1 VLPILCLVAALAA
14 TALAMAWAS
23 VGEAS
28 PGRGAFIAG
37 LFGSFWWTA
46 TTLAQVLAPLP
57 STKIFASQLAWF
69 GISLVPL
76 GWFFS
81 VMARIGLLP
90 GDCPWARRV
99 VFAISAAVTGVALT
113 NDWHGAI
120 YTGFTYVTDAA
131 DTEVIYHH
139 GWLFWIL
146 MVVFHAA
153 LGAGVVAALWAARGN
168 AAVFRWQFVGLV
180 IAMLLPW
187 LLNLNG
193 LATGF
198 ALWRVDPAPF
208 AFSVT
213 GLILTAVI
221 HKGDLF
227 RLAPIAHR
235 VVLEVLPDPVL
246 VIDARRRILEVNP
259 AAVQVLGLGQRA
271 IGRVLDRPASLIRHL
286 DGLGAGAHRAD
297 VEAPEI
303 GRVFDVMSE
312 PLDNRGRPGSR
323 LLVMRDITLRAA
335 AEARLEA
342 ARSALSERLEQNIDL
357 QRRLREEAQ
366 QDHLTGLYNRRHAHT
381 IVPEMIAAAAT
392 SGRALAVAVID
403 IDHFKQFNDRFGHA
417 AGDDV
422 LVAFA
427 RVLREGQRRGETAF
441 RYGGEEFLVVLP
453 GADRAEAVERCAR
466 WRERMAGTAIA
477 SAPGCRVTFSAGVAL
492 LRDLAGGDAL
502 GPSAMLERLV
512 RAADVALYGAKITG
526 RDRTVVWGEHLAGLV
541 DVPGVLAS

>member
-1 VLPILCLVAALAA
+1 
-14 TALAMAWAS
+14 M
-23 VGEAS
+23 GEPS

-37 LFGSFWWTA
+37 LFGTFWWTA
-46 TTLAQVLAPLP
+46 TTLVQLVAPLP
-57 STKIFASQLAWF
+57 STKILASQFAWF

-81 VMARIGLLP
+81 IMARIGLLP
-90 GDCPWARRV
+90 AHCPWARRV
-99 VFAISAAVTGVALT
+99 SFTVALVVTGLALT

-120 YTGFTYVTDAA
+120 YTHHTFLTDAV

-146 MVVFHAA
+146 MVVFHGA
-153 LGAGVVAALWAARGN
+153 LAAGVAAALWAARGN

-271 IGRVLDRPASLIRHL
+271 IGRVLDRPASLISHL
-286 DGLGAGAHRAD
+286 DSLGAGARRAD

-427 RVLREGQRRGETAF
+427 RALREGQRRGETAF

-466 WRERMAGTAIA
+466 WRERMTATAIA

-502 GPSAMLERLV
+502 GPSATLESLV

-541 DVPGVLAS
+541 DLPGVLAS